1 MKNTYTKLTLIV
13 LVAVGFNLSGCKKE
27 AQVAPNNTNTAE
39 SDLTVLNSTSF
50 LAGKLDGEEIRISGA
65 SSSYAN
71 MLTIDSDGG
80 THDYDHDADDNS
92 NTGFITGIKW
102 VSNNPEGIV
111 ATQGSIE
118 LRKLS
123 VRVYVAP
130 IVSDLPTYFYNIVTP
145 SEYPF
150 ASSSNP
156 NNGAFIS
163 LVDKNNVLWTS
174 KGDQDGSTFQ
184 IISRG
189 TNRGTATVISGIIS
203 SKMYDGHGHVKTFTS
218 GAFNVVVGLK
228 I

>member
-1 MKNTYTKLTLIV
+1 MKNTYTKLALIV
-13 LVAVGFNLSGCKKE
+13 LVTVGFILSGCKKE
-27 AQVAPNNTNTAE
+27 AQVTPNTSTSA
-39 SDLTVLNSTSF
+39 SDLTALNSTYY
-50 LAGKLDGEEIRISGA
+50 LAGKLDGEVINITGSA
-65 SSSYAN
+65 TSYAK
-71 MLTIDSDGG
+71 MLSVDSDGE

-102 VSNNPEGIV
+102 ASNSPEGIV
-111 ATQGSIE
+111 TTQATIE

-145 SEYPF
+145 SEYLF
-150 ASSSNP
+150 ANNHSP

-189 TNRGTATVISGIIS
+189 TNRGTSTVISGIIS